1 MHMIGNQSEELIQR
15 RGLGY
20 KRTLHSTYSRSV
32 IDCYLKSSHGK
43 FDSVVK
49 LVGEFMRLTNR
60 QISNYGKK
68 EGTTR
73 RIEKIFGRIYG
84 RNWFTP
90 VINVFRCHP
99 LLLTTERDRI
109 QQ

>member
-1 MHMIGNQSEELIQR
+1 MYIRVGINQKVKSKKKRIR
-15 RGLGY
+15 KAWY
-20 KRTLHSTYSRSV
+20 KRIYPIYSRSV

-49 LVGEFMRLTNR
+49 LAGEFMRLTNR

-84 RNWFTP
+84 RN
-90 VINVFRCHP
+90 
-99 LLLTTERDRI
+99 
-109 QQ
+109 